1 MKYNSNNSIFNEKNF
16 MQALLNA
23 FISIFKWLELAL
35 CVFTSG
41 VVVSFLIIYILKGDT
56 VSHVMLNRLFSLS
69 TFMFGDEVATYLTDY
84 GIDRFAV
91 VCFFYG
97 ATRAFVFGLKYAV
110 IRNLQDL
117 CRSFTAEDKLF
128 TKENLDL
135 IDATLPYTF
144 FIALTP
150 PIIVYLLSEVVG
162 IISETDADMGG
173 LIFVLFAFFIKL
185 VFEKG
190 YEETKKLTKTDR
202 LLSDAKAVYSELKM
216 EVIAKDAQLKSKVKE
231 LTKIKEEK
239 AKKEVKKEEVKEEP
253 KKRKPRTKKK

>member
-1 MKYNSNNSIFNEKNF
+1 MKYNEKSIFNEKNF

-23 FISIFKWLELAL
+23 FISIFKWIELAL

-41 VVVSFLIIYILKGDT
+41 VVISFLIICLLKGET
-56 VSHVMLNRLFSLS
+56 ASHILLNRLFSLG
-69 TFMFGDEVATYLTDY
+69 TGMFGDEVATYLIDY
-84 GIDRFAV
+84 GIGRFATAG
-91 VCFFYG
+91 FFYG
-97 ATRAFVFGLKYAV
+97 ATRAFVYGLKYAA

-117 CRSFTAEDKLF
+117 CRSFNAEDKLF
-128 TKENLDL
+128 TRENLDL

-150 PIIVYLLSEVVG
+150 PIILY
-162 IISETDADMGG
+162 IISDVIGIFQEIDADVSG

-239 AKKEVKKEEVKEEP
+239 AKKEVKKEEAKEEP

>member
-1 MKYNSNNSIFNEKNF
+1 MKYNEKSVFNEKNF

-23 FISIFKWLELAL
+23 FISIFKWIELAL

-84 GIDRFAV
+84 GIDRFAA

-110 IRNLQDL
+110 IKNLQQLTD
-117 CRSFTAEDKLF
+117 SFTSESKLF
-128 TKENLDL
+128 TKENLEL
-135 IDATLPYTF
+135 IDASIPYTF

-150 PIIVYLLSEVVG
+150 PIIVYLLSEIVG

-173 LIFVLFAFFIKL
+173 LIFVLFAFFVKL

-202 LLSDAKAVYSELKM
+202 LLNDAKAIYSELKM

-231 LTKIKEEK
+231 LAKIKEDKNKKEEK
-239 AKKEVKKEEVKEEP
+239 AEEP

>member
-1 MKYNSNNSIFNEKNF
+1 MKYNEKSIFNEKNF

-23 FISIFKWLELAL
+23 FISIFKWIELAL

-41 VVVSFLIIYILKGDT
+41 IVVSFLIICIFKGDSASN
-56 VSHVMLNRLFSLS
+56 VLLNRLFSLA
-69 TFMFGDEVATYLTDY
+69 TGMFNDTVPTYLIDY
-84 GIDRFAV
+84 GVGRFAV
-91 VCFFYG
+91 AGFFYG
-97 ATRAFVFGLKYAV
+97 ATRAFVYGLKYVA
-110 IRNLQDL
+110 IKNLQEL
-117 CRSFTAEDKLF
+117 SKSFTSDAKLF
-128 TKENLDL
+128 TKDNLDL
-135 IDATLPYTF
+135 IDTTLPYTF

-150 PIIVYLLSEVVG
+150 PIIIY
-162 IISETDADMGG
+162 IISDAIGIFSEIDADVSG

-202 LLSDAKAVYSELKM
+202 LLNDAKAIYSELKM

-231 LTKIKEEK
+231 LAKIKEDK
-239 AKKEVKKEEVKEEP
+239 NKKEEKVEEP